1 MGTAHEALGD
11 LHSALFVYTEAEQ
24 RYEKKYGR
32 DHKKAKALRSTI
44 KKVIMIKEYIIY

>member
-11 LHSALFVYTEAEQ
+11 AHSALFVYVEAQQ

-32 DHKKAKALRSTI
+32 DYKKVKSLRPII
-44 KKVIMIKEYIIY
+44 KKVFN